1 MIPYDFSF
9 TQAIVLAAGK
19 GTRMRSQT
27 AKVLH
32 DVLGRSMLEH
42 VLDAL
47 EALNVGGMTAVVGH
61 ASAQVKQAL
70 KGKHQLTWVQQDE
83 QLGTGHAVQL
93 CESTCSAAEHV
104 LIVCGDTPLLRTETL
119 AHLLHEHIKQGYD
132 ISVLS
137 AELDK
142 PHGYGRIC
150 RDEDGNMLDI
160 VEEKDASDEVRK
172 ISEVSSGI
180 FCVRREVLFRYL
192 QNIDN
197 QNEQQEY
204 YLPAIIPLAVADGAR
219 LQALMMPDAD
229 DMLGVNNRTQL
240 RQVTEKMQMR
250 IIHAWE
256 AEGVSIEHAQSVRID
271 VSVQLGSDTYI
282 RAGSQLLGSTH
293 IGDGCDIGP
302 YAVIASSWVDDGV
315 QIHAFTHMQGAH
327 VSTGSQVGP
336 YARLRPEA
344 RLAEGVKIGNF
355 VEVKKAVIGEG
366 SKVNHLSYVG
376 DSDIGR
382 DCNLGAGTITCNYD
396 GANKHQTVI
405 EDDVFVGSGTRL
417 IAPIHVG
424 QGATIGAG
432 SIVTQDVAAGGLTL
446 SDRTEQRH
454 VKGWKRA
461 VKK

>member
-1 MIPYDFSF
+1 MVPYNFSL

-27 AKVLH
+27 PKVLH

-47 EALNVGGMTAVVGH
+47 ETLNVGGITAVVGH
-61 ASAQVKQAL
+61 ASDQVKEAL
-70 KGKHQLTWVQQDE
+70 KGKHQLTWVQQEE

-93 CESTCSAAEHV
+93 CTSSCANAEHV

-119 AHLLHEHIKQGYD
+119 AALLQEHIAEQRD

-137 AELDK
+137 AVLDA
-142 PHGYGRIC
+142 PFGYGRIC
-150 RDEDGNMLDI
+150 RDEQGHLLNI
-160 VEEKDASDEVRK
+160 VEEKDASEEERR

-180 FCVRREVLFRYL
+180 FCVRRELLFRYL
-192 QNIDN
+192 EQTDN
-197 QNEQQEY
+197 HNEQGEY
-204 YLPAIIPLAVADGAR
+204 YLPAIVPLAVADGAHV
-219 LQALMMPDAD
+219 QATVMSDAD
-229 DMLGVNNRTQL
+229 EMMGVNNRTQL
-240 RQVTEKMQMR
+240 REVTEKMQMR
-250 IIHAWE
+250 IIRAWE
-256 AEGVSIEHAQSVRID
+256 AEGVSVEQAHTVRID
-271 VSVQLGSDTYI
+271 VAVHVGSDTVI

-293 IGDGCDIGP
+293 IGDGCAIGP
-302 YAVIASSWVDDGV
+302 YAIIASSWVDDGV
-315 QIHAFTHMQGAH
+315 QIHAFSHLQSAH

-376 DSDIGR
+376 DSDVGR

-405 EDDVFVGSGTRL
+405 GDDVFVGSGTRL
-417 IAPIHVG
+417 IAPVQVG
-424 QGATIGAG
+424 KGATIGAG
-432 SIVTQDVAAGGLTL
+432 SIVTQDVKAGGLTL

-454 VKGWKRA
+454 VKDWKRA